1 MSKTFSIKRR
11 NKLLTKKLQDQKL
24 QKKMNKLKL
33 LEVINDNLF
42 DAFDDNNQNEGN
54 ISILKTKKRI
64 RERSRENNTM
74 KKVKREKK

>member
-1 MSKTFSIKRR
+1 MMHLLKDTTEESKKAVWKSLGLFNQKLISLDMFNLSWMSKTFSIKRR

-42 DAFDDNNQNEGN
+42 D
-54 ISILKTKKRI
+54 S
-64 RERSRENNTM
+64 
-74 KKVKREKK
+74 